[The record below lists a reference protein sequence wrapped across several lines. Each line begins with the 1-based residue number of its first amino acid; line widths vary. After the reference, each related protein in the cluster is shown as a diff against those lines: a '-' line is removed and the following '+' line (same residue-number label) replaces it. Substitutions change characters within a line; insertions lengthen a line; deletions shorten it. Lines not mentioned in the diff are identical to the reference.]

1 MAPFYGLGST
11 ASRLRNH
18 YEEAVYFFTTKFA
31 EIPGTQ
37 LIDLERMKGCESTL
51 ELRSGLEHGTP
62 GLRIQHL
69 NHY

>member
-18 YEEAVYFFTTKFA
+18 YEEAVYFFTTKFV

-37 LIDLERMKGCESTL
+37 LIDLGRMKG
-51 ELRSGLEHGTP
+51 
-62 GLRIQHL
+62 
-69 NHY
+69 

>member
-37 LIDLERMKGCESTL
+37 LIDLGRMKGWVDLGASQWF
-51 ELRSGLEHGTP
+51 GTWDAWIENP
-62 GLRIQHL
+62 AP
-69 NHY
+69 